1 MKKRI
6 VPVISALLFFLT
18 AAVSPVLAVED
29 ESQPDGMVS
38 VEELYLN
45 IPSPQG
51 WYVFTRDTPADDP
64 VFSVWEKKKK
74 KYMDQLFE
82 QNSIYYN
89 ALEPNDASQEIVVT
103 MVENTDI
110 FDWNGLSDE
119 EYQSF
124 ADEIMSADMEKL
136 TGISGVKYGG
146 FEMVDHPQCKL
157 MKLNAWIVN
166 EDERT
171 ALIQYVTV
179 VNGQHLNITLR
190 SYTGVISAADEA
202 AFDQF
207 VQGMQFT
214 EIKKAPFNILYLLRP
229 ENLIVTLSIAGGAV
243 FILVAVIVICVVVG
257 SNKRK
262 KRRLERMRQEH
273 QSFYEVQGQQAPL
286 SEQQQFENQ
295 DNSQDSLPH

>member
-6 VPVISALLFFLT
+6 VPIISALLVFLT

-45 IPSPQG
+45 IPTPQG

-64 VFSVWEKKKK
+64 AFSVWEGIDK

-82 QNSIYYN
+82 QSSIYYN

-124 ADEIMSADMEKL
+124 ADEIMNADMEKL
-136 TGISGVKYGG
+136 TGISGVKYGS

-157 MKLNAWIVN
+157 MKLDERIVN
-166 EDERT
+166 EDEQT
-171 ALIQYVTV
+171 ALIQYVTI

-214 EIKKAPFNILYLLRP
+214 EIKEAPFNIISLLKS

-243 FILVAVIVICVVVG
+243 LILVAVIVICVVVG

-262 KRRLERMRQEH
+262 KRRLEQMRQEH
-273 QSFYEVQGQQAPL
+273 QAFYEVQGQQMP
-286 SEQQQFENQ
+286 EPQQPPQDQ
-295 DNSQDSLPH
+295 DNGQNSLPH